1 MPYRD
6 KVTWTDK
13 PIETFYAP
21 TVKSN
26 EGFRFYDDWYK
37 YLKGEGISFVKVD
50 NQLVVDRMARGNKPL
65 WEAAGQAEAN
75 LQKAVAKHF
84 DGAVVNCMNMTT
96 NVLYHLGPSAVAR
109 AVEDYFPEDT
119 TYRMHHGNAAVH
131 VLCALTNSLWL
142 SPMVWPD
149 YDMFQSHHPH
159 ANFHAIARAISGGP
173 VYFTDTPG
181 KQQFEVI
188 WPLIY
193 GDGRVIR
200 ADVPARPTEDCLFQV
215 QESRPFKA
223 FSRSGD
229 TGLLGVWNVADADRV
244 TGSFRAS
251 DVEDLPGDNFVVYEY
266 FSRQLQVVKR
276 DQSLPLDMKRMGYAL
291 YYVVPLKEAAA
302 PLGLINKYNAPKTI
316 TQQSLTANALQVTLA
331 EGGTF
336 GVYLKKA
343 PVRVEVDGKELP
355 GRQYRYEGQL
365 LSVELHK
372 NGNGTRTVK
381 ISW

>member
-1 MPYRD
+1 
-6 KVTWTDK
+6 
-13 PIETFYAP
+13 
-21 TVKSN
+21 
-26 EGFRFYDDWYK
+26 
-37 YLKGEGISFVKVD
+37 
-50 NQLVVDRMARGNKPL
+50 
-65 WEAAGQAEAN
+65 
-75 LQKAVAKHF
+75 
-84 DGAVVNCMNMTT
+84 
-96 NVLYHLGPSAVAR
+96 VAR
-109 AVEDYFPEDT
+109 AVEDYFPDDT

-159 ANFHAIARAISGGP
+159 AQFHAIARAISGGP

-193 GDGRVIR
+193 GNGRVIR

-215 QESRPFKA
+215 QEARPFKA
-223 FSRSGD
+223 FSRSGE

-251 DVEDLPGDNFVVYEY
+251 DVADLPGDNFVVYEY

-316 TQQSLTANALQVTLA
+316 TRQTLAAHALEVTLA

-336 GVYLKKA
+336 GAYLQKA
-343 PVRVEVDGKELP
+343 PVRVEVDGKELT
-355 GRQYRYEGQL
+355 GQQYRYEGQL

-372 NGNGTRTVK
+372 NGNVASTVK